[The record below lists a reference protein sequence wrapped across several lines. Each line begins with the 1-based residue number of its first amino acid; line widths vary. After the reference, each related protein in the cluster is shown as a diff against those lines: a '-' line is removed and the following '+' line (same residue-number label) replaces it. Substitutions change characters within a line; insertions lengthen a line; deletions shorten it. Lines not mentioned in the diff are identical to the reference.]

1 MEPKY
6 TVTLHIRRDADGA
19 EATLT
24 FDESQVAEIID
35 KEGRELGRFRLV
47 PEGLPDV
54 TDPITTKD
62 FSNCLKYCTIDEGN
76 SLPYCLAICAAG
88 S

>member
-1 MEPKY
+1 MAKY
-6 TVTLHIRRDADGA
+6 TVTLNIRREDDGR
-19 EATLT
+19 ETVLH
-24 FDESQVAEIID
+24 FDDNQVAEIMD
-35 KEGRELGRFRLV
+35 AKGRDLGRFRLTA
-47 PEGLPDV
+47 EGLPDMN
-54 TDPITTKD
+54 DPITTKD